1 MLGIKT
7 ITLSLLAAA
16 SLSAQVN
23 YLPLDT
29 GNHWVYRLS
38 ANNFITLRVERTQI
52 FDDKSY
58 SLLTGLPSGHAWLR
72 STDMGEVYAYNP
84 DSKKEVLWYD
94 FSARAGST
102 YETGLPWTRG
112 QAHVETRKG
121 EYNGSIGKF
130 PNALIQT
137 YPGSSQPGVDRETF
151 LPGIGLVARSEQAGV
166 VPSVWNL
173 VYASIGG
180 VVVVS
185 QPETSFAIGVDPLG
199 GVRLTLRHTGRQP
212 LDLEFASG
220 QMFDIVVKNDKGE
233 AIYNWSADKLF
244 VSAKQ
249 TIRVEGE
256 YTWFTSIPV
265 SGAGTYSVEAHLT
278 NIGSSYRATVPFV
291 STVSPADGDNR

>member
-16 SLSAQVN
+16 ALSAQVN
-23 YLPLDT
+23 YLPLDA

-38 ANNFITLRVERTQI
+38 ANRYATLRVERTQI
-52 FDDKSY
+52 FDDKQY
-58 SLLTGLPSGHAWLR
+58 SLLTGLPSGNAWLR
-72 STDMGEVYAYNP
+72 STDTGEVYAYNP
-84 DSKKEVLWYD
+84 DSKREVLWYD
-94 FSARAGST
+94 FSSPAGAT

-112 QAHVETRKG
+112 QAHVETRKA
-121 EYNGSIGKF
+121 EYSGSIGKF

-137 YPGSSQPGVDRETF
+137 YPGSSQLGIDRETF

-166 VPSVWNL
+166 VPSIWDL

-180 VVVVS
+180 IVVVS

-199 GVRLTLRHTGRQP
+199 GVRLTLRHTGREP

-220 QMFDIVVKNDKGE
+220 QMFDIIVKNDKGE
-233 AIYNWSADKLF
+233 VVYGWSSDKLF
-244 VSAKQ
+244 VSAKH

-256 YTWFTSIPV
+256 YTWFTSIPI
-265 SGAGTYSVEAHLT
+265 SGAGTYSVEAYLT

-291 STVSPADGDNR
+291 STVSPADGR